1 MALPAFPRVAT
12 ISANTKRLPA
22 MDADKIR
29 GAPTLYLRQIPCT
42 PIDPV
47 SADVVQSFGLDA
59 AVEYLQTFIEGGK
72 DVIEG
77 DVLIPLAGLY
87 EDQELR
93 VERAAEWSWRN
104 TSYVHLIL
112 EEDKG

>member
-1 MALPAFPRVAT
+1 MLSFNRMAS

-22 MDADKIR
+22 FDADKIR
-29 GAPTLYLRQIPCT
+29 GAPELYLRQIKCT

-47 SADVVQSFGLDA
+47 SAEVSQSFGLDA
-59 AVEYLQTFIEGGK
+59 AIELLQTFVDGDK
-72 DVIEG
+72 DIVEG
-77 DVLIPLAGLY
+77 DTLIPLSGFY
-87 EDQELR
+87 QDRELR
-93 VERAAEWSWRN
+93 VERAAEWKWRN